1 MGREGKR
8 TKAKQAKSKREAS
21 SKKKVGRGSSGSGVD
36 VNVLRRQLDKLGC
49 QLVTIDSDGNCLF
62 RALSDQI
69 YGDQSHFAEIR
80 AVTSFAT
87 LVLESFQAQRIVE
100 YIKHTKKSL
109 NHLWKMRKSLIT
121 YVRSTAIDLICFQY
135 CNRMME
141 DGVWGGNLEL
151 YVATQVWQHNI
162 VVHQV
167 DGNRTTIDCGENDA
181 DSFHICYYNDEHY
194 DSVRSANDDLTG
206 APMPI
211 ELKDI
216 ESSKICVDTSQDAN
230 QESDPLLMMLSD
242 FSHVPEDE
250 LVALWEQFNCDP
262 NRVRQKLLS
271 TKSKHALKKK
281 KS

>member
-21 SKKKVGRGSSGSGVD
+21 SKKKAGRGSSGSGVD

-49 QLVTIDSDGNCLF
+49 QLVKIESDGNCLF

-80 AVTSFAT
+80 ASTS
-87 LVLESFQAQRIVE
+87 
-100 YIKHTKKSL
+100 KHTKKSF

-151 YVATQVWQHNI
+151 YVAAQVWQHNI

-211 ELKDI
+211 ELKVI
-216 ESSKICVDTSQDAN
+216 ESSKICVDTSHDAN

-250 LVALWEQFNCDP
+250 LVALWKQFNFDP

-281 KS
+281 KKS

>member
-1 MGREGKR
+1 
-8 TKAKQAKSKREAS
+8 
-21 SKKKVGRGSSGSGVD
+21 
-36 VNVLRRQLDKLGC
+36 
-49 QLVTIDSDGNCLF
+49 
-62 RALSDQI
+62 
-69 YGDQSHFAEIR
+69 
-80 AVTSFAT
+80 
-87 LVLESFQAQRIVE
+87 
-100 YIKHTKKSL
+100 
-109 NHLWKMRKSLIT
+109 
-121 YVRSTAIDLICFQY
+121 Y